1 MVEETQNIIDKKPPT
16 KEKNP
21 KVADVLNSL
30 PLERGDCRR
39 AKYTGEKTS

>member
-1 MVEETQNIIDKKPPT
+1 MVEETHKIIDKNPRT

-21 KVADVLNSL
+21 KVTDVLNLL
-30 PLERGDCRR
+30 PLEKGDCRR